1 MGKYTPKESF
11 SEPAGQ
17 NFFRRMGVKKSVTR
31 LTPSVVACVV
41 VAGVIGVASCG
52 GGGVR
57 IVDFI
62 YETDWGFGLGSG
74 SQLVQLVNPVTGES
88 ESRLLN
94 NDAGG
99 IQVLTFS
106 GVRVGSYELKGTLYS
121 ARNGQGTVVGRF
133 RDWVRIDGNS
143 QRYRTAIGGTVGSVW
158 VLPERVTI
166 RVQQTAQLYGTVRDT
181 FGRTLFVTEGRLV
194 WEALSA
200 NVQVSGE
207 GIVIGKGEGE
217 GTVRVTD
224 TVSGLSAS
232 ARVTVLPLEVRRT
245 KWTIMVFLNAAN
257 DLDTFSDLN
266 VNQMERVANNSEVR
280 FLLQWKRVQ
289 SLGFGAP
296 WSGTRRYLVKYDP
309 SSDNAWSGVRS
320 ELLQDLGGGVDM
332 GSPETLRNFVNW
344 VMTYYPAER
353 YVLVVWNHGSGW
365 RFVERGGGTRG
376 VSFDDEFGTYIRTW
390 ELPLAL
396 DVLEKIDV
404 VSWDASL
411 MQMMEV
417 AYEIKDHCDYMVGSE
432 ESPPAEGL
440 PYHLVFGP
448 LRNNP
453 DMPTEE
459 FLRNFGEG
467 MLQFYGEGRKITQ
480 SSVRMSDLPRLVSAL
495 DSLGGLLLKSLG
507 QYDEGIRA
515 ARSESQSYS
524 PSAFR
529 VYRDLWHLA
538 YKLRE
543 HISNAEIAQACT
555 EVMDALEASIV
566 WNHHNSLSPNSH
578 GLSIEFGDRTQP
590 YWSEYGQLRFSQ
602 ATRWDD
608 FLRVAP

>member
-1 MGKYTPKESF
+1 V
-11 SEPAGQ
+11 GQ
-17 NFFRRMGVKKSVTR
+17 NFFGRVSVKKDVVR
-31 LTPSVVACVV
+31 LGTLP
-41 VAGVIGVASCG
+41 AGVIVAVGVLGGISG
-52 GGGVR
+52 GGGGARV
-57 IVDFI
+57 VDFL
-62 YETDWGFGLGSG
+62 YETDWGFGLGGG
-74 SQLVQLVNPVTGES
+74 SQVVRLVNPVTGEADI
-88 ESRLLN
+88 RLLN
-94 NDAGG
+94 NDTGG
-99 IQVLTFS
+99 VQSLVFP
-106 GVRVGSYELKGTLYS
+106 GVRVGTYELHGTLYS
-121 ARNGQGTVVGRF
+121 ARNGQGSIIGEF
-133 RDWVRIDGNS
+133 RDWVRVQADS
-143 QRYRTAIGGTVGSVW
+143 SRYRTAVGGTAGGVR

-181 FGRTLFVTEGRLV
+181 AGRTLFVAQGRLA
-194 WEALSA
+194 WESLSA
-200 NVQVSGE
+200 HVQVSGE
-207 GIVIGKGEGE
+207 GIVVGKSAGEGV
-217 GTVRVTD
+217 VRVTD
-224 TVSGLSAS
+224 TASGLSAT
-232 ARVTVLPLEVRRT
+232 AMVTVLPVEIRRT
-245 KWTIMVFLNAAN
+245 KWTVMVFLNAAN

-266 VNQMERVANNSEVR
+266 VNQMERVANNPEVR
-280 FLLQWKRVQ
+280 FLVQWKRVQ

-296 WSGTRRYLVKYDP
+296 WTGTRRYLVKYDP
-309 SSDNAWSGVRS
+309 SGNNTWSGVRS
-320 ELLQDLGGGVDM
+320 ELLQDLGSGVDM
-332 GSPETLRNFVNW
+332 GRPETLRDFVNW
-344 VMTYYPAER
+344 VMTYYPADR

-390 ELPLAL
+390 ELPTAL
-396 DVLEKIDV
+396 NVLEKIDV

-411 MQMMEV
+411 MQMLEV
-417 AYEIKDHCDYMVGSE
+417 AGEIQDYCDYMVGSE

-459 FLRNFGEG
+459 FLRSFGEG
-467 MLQFYGEGRKITQ
+467 MLQFYGESRKITQ
-480 SSVRMSDLPRLVSAL
+480 SSVRMSDLSRLISSVDA
-495 DSLGGLLLKSLG
+495 LGGLLLDRLG
-507 QYDEGIRA
+507 LYDNEIRA

-543 HISNAEIAQACT
+543 HINDAEIDQACE
-555 EVMDALEASIV
+555 EVMNAVEASVV

-590 YWSEYGQLRFSQ
+590 YWSEYGKLRFSQ
-602 ATRWDD
+602 LTRWDD